1 MLSLQHGMLSFLTSK
16 IHEIV
21 YTDEVDET
29 ITIRKWN
36 KKASEQLDKLNSDC
50 NKTAG
55 LEAKLSLAVGARVML
70 RRNLDTKSGL
80 VNGAMGTVMCITSQH
95 VTVQFDHIT
104 QPCNIEMVKS
114 KFMVIENNYVY
125 RKQFPLILAYAITI
139 HKCQG
144 LSLDCVIIDLS
155 ENVFSDGMAYVA
167 LSRVRGLHLVAFH
180 PKSIM
185 VSISSLQETNRLR
198 KQNTKLPLYSLPTQ
212 SKTNRKRKLT
222 SINDQPVPK
231 KPTPCIKIL
240 KTITKPKQKKRG
252 LSTINVDCDSI
263 AKKSLSHYGNDYNPR
278 DEQVWPFKFYSVDEQ
293 WQHNACT
300 TLGVQF
306 VISNRLRPGGP
317 NVDLRPPNHIKRIK
331 GDGNCLFRSFSY
343 IITGSEEQHMAVRI
357 AILNHMIDI
366 AHFLLG
372 HHIPPQY
379 SSVQDY
385 IQDKG
390 MDQPHIW
397 GTEIEMFT
405 LVHLLQ
411 TCVFIYNT
419 DDLNWC
425 RYSPH
430 CVDRT
435 LNDDI
440 QQMYMYINHPPNHFR
455 SIQQHH

>member
-1 MLSLQHGMLSFLTSK
+1 
-16 IHEIV
+16 
-21 YTDEVDET
+21 
-29 ITIRKWN
+29 
-36 KKASEQLDKLNSDC
+36 
-50 NKTAG
+50 
-55 LEAKLSLAVGARVML
+55 
-70 RRNLDTKSGL
+70 
-80 VNGAMGTVMCITSQH
+80 
-95 VTVQFDHIT
+95 
-104 QPCNIEMVKS
+104 
-114 KFMVIENNYVY
+114 
-125 RKQFPLILAYAITI
+125 
-139 HKCQG
+139 
-144 LSLDCVIIDLS
+144 
-155 ENVFSDGMAYVA
+155 MAYVA
-167 LSRVRGLHLVAFH
+167 LSRVRSLLGLHLVAFH

-222 SINDQPVPK
+222 SINDQPEPK

-240 KTITKPKQKKRG
+240 KTTTKPKQKKRA
-252 LSTINVDCDSI
+252 LSTINVDCDSL

-317 NVDLRPPNHIKRIK
+317 NVDLRPPNHIK

-390 MDQPHIW
+390 MDQPHMW
-397 GTEIEMFT
+397 GTEIDMFT
-405 LVHLLQ
+405 LAHLLQ

-440 QQMYMYINHPPNHFR
+440 QQMSMYINHPPNHFEIVR
-455 SIQQHH
+455 SIQQPH